1 MTYALN
7 PASDSFSNELG
18 NSFFEDTSSIKSLP
32 KNFTNSNGWE
42 KKQANNNSTE
52 VLKEAIST
60 PNQTV
65 YDISDQDNPN
75 NGLSKD
81 LMKDNTFSEN
91 YFLTQSNVGMV
102 EVEIDTI
109 PDETYTKPIND
120 LLTKAKAELDKKVR
134 ALLSQKVVYFEKQLE
149 CYGVIDNIYLEHKTR
164 LIDARIYD
172 INTNKIIDNIT
183 FEAKE
188 FPKSDQGYLSE
199 NSVFYWRVGK
209 DHHLFG
215 GHRKVSDFRLRR
227 RVIKLSPAQL
237 KQKQQDINDTINF
250 FESIIKK

>member
-7 PASDSFSNELG
+7 PTSDSFSTELN
-18 NSFFEDTSSIKSLP
+18 NSFAEDNSSSKLLT
-32 KNFTNSNGWE
+32 KNPTNSNSWE
-42 KKQANNNSTE
+42 KPQASNDRVE
-52 VLKEAIST
+52 DLKEAIST
-60 PNQTV
+60 PSQTV
-65 YDISDQDNPN
+65 YQISDQDEPKS
-75 NGLSKD
+75 GLSKE

-91 YFLTQSNVGMV
+91 YYLAHSNVDM
-102 EVEIDTI
+102 VEIDTD

-120 LLTKAKAELDKKVR
+120 LLTKAKAELDKTVR

-149 CYGVIDNIYLEHKTR
+149 CYGVVDNIYLEHKTR

-172 INTNKIIDNIT
+172 ITSNKILDNIT

-188 FPKSDQGYLSE
+188 FPKSDQNHLSE

-227 RVIKLSPAQL
+227 RVIKLNPAQL

-250 FESIIKK
+250 FESILK